1 MTMAP
6 IADRAGYCFEDVDE
20 GMTAVISKTITEA
33 DIVLFAGISMDT
45 NPLHLDEDYATGTRF
60 KGRIAHGMLGAS
72 LISAVFGTKLP
83 GPGCIYLHQNLKFKA
98 PVRIGDTVLARV
110 TVTELFPER
119 KRAAFKTVC
128 TVGETVVVD
137 GDAMLMVPGRPGLTI

>member
-1 MTMAP
+1 MTP
-6 IADRAGYCFEDVDE
+6 LADREGYCFEDVDE

-83 GPGCIYLHQNLKFKA
+83 GPGAIYVSQNLRFKA
-98 PVRIGDTVLARV
+98 PVRIGDTLVASVTAARLV
-110 TVTELFPER
+110 PER
-119 KRAAFKTVC
+119 RRVEFTTEVR
-128 TVGETVVVD
+128 VGDTVVID
-137 GDAMLMVPGRPGLTI
+137 GEAVLLLPSRTSDTG